1 MMTTVI
7 GDDNGIFAFEKPAEN
22 TPTRF
27 WNTILYINS
36 FKRMK
41 DIV

>member
-1 MMTTVI
+1 MQKPSTGYLFYFYDRNDSDGDDV

-27 WNTILYINS
+27 
-36 FKRMK
+36 
-41 DIV
+41 